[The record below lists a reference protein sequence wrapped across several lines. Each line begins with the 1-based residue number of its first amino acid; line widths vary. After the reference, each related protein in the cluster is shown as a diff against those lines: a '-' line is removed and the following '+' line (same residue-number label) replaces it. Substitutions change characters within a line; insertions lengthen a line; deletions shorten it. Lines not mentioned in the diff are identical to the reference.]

1 MEKKKNSEI
10 SSLLLK
16 PIPNLELLVNQFN
29 NATPE
34 NNNDPENILCSKCYD
49 MDDHDHI

>member
-1 MEKKKNSEI
+1 MPWKGQKTSEI

-16 PIPNLELLVNQFN
+16 PTTNLELLVNHFK

-34 NNNDPENILCSKCYD
+34 NNL
-49 MDDHDHI
+49 